1 MKAVSTPPVGL
12 GMQVLCLIIALS
24 FMLGGTAYPPLLMTS
39 AGKVDHALATAI
51 FWAMSAGFV
60 YGVGF
65 IPATLIWRWIFSCW
79 ACLAALML
87 AIVLKFAS

>member
-39 AGKVDHALATAI
+39 AGKVDHALATDILGNERWLCVWRRIHTCDINLALDI
-51 FWAMSAGFV
+51 FLLGLPCRTDARHSA
-60 YGVGF
+60 
-65 IPATLIWRWIFSCW
+65 
-79 ACLAALML
+79 
-87 AIVLKFAS
+87 